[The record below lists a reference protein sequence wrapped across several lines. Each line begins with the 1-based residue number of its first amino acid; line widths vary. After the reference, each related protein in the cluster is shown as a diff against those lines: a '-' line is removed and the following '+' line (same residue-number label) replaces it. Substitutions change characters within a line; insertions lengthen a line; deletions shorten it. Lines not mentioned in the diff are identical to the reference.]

1 MDNLRN
7 IFIRNLKYF
16 RGKKGLRQLDLSL
29 EINKGANYINSIENA
44 KYFPG
49 PETIQEIAKIL
60 EIKPMQLFDENSC
73 IENILEDNRE
83 KLKNEIIEKQELYT
97 KGHEYDE
104 CYETEFSSWHEGEA
118 NTLLENRIY
127 ETRKSNIRRRMLL
140 GRATPIPTRKR
151 GT

>member
-16 RGKKGLRQLDLSL
+16 RRKKGLRQLDLSL

-44 KYFPG
+44 KYFSG
-49 PETIQEIAKIL
+49 LETIQEIAKIL

-83 KLKNEIIEKQELYT
+83 KLKNEIIEKL
-97 KGHEYDE
+97 HV
-104 CYETEFSSWHEGEA
+104 
-118 NTLLENRIY
+118 LLKEDIKR
-127 ETRKSNIRRRMLL
+127 EVEKVL
-140 GRATPIPTRKR
+140 G
-151 GT
+151 